1 MILIVGAGGVSQT
14 YFMEFLKNNN
24 VDINDIGDFD
34 NLKHIPIPSN
44 LNGIEKCIF
53 LYNNPYYSLLSH
65 FKKNRS
71 NVQCKKLGNPY
82 HLSEDILN
90 NFDLFEQETLN
101 KGKDLF
107 GIEYQ
112 FNNWIKETKIPL
124 MFLDFNDILD
134 NKNELNIFI
143 NKQLDYDLFEIK
155 ERNYPKNK
163 LYFIYEKLYT
173 YMKKEALHFNNK

>member
-1 MILIVGAGGVSQT
+1 
-14 YFMEFLKNNN
+14 
-24 VDINDIGDFD
+24 
-34 NLKHIPIPSN
+34 
-44 LNGIEKCIF
+44 
-53 LYNNPYYSLLSH
+53 
-65 FKKNRS
+65 
-71 NVQCKKLGNPY
+71 
-82 HLSEDILN
+82 
-90 NFDLFEQETLN
+90 
-101 KGKDLF
+101 
-107 GIEYQ
+107 
-112 FNNWIKETKIPL
+112 